1 MTERKTRRYT
11 IEVKDIDTGQTA
23 MLTAVDWTAGEKRF
37 AVLQIMRLAGV
48 TLGGAGNCFLDQ
60 VAPDG
65 GRDKS

>member
-1 MTERKTRRYT
+1 MRTERKTRRYT

-37 AVLQIMRLAGV
+37 ALLQIMRVAGV
-48 TLGGAGNCFLDQ
+48 PAAAGDCFLDQ
-60 VAPDG
+60 IAPVA

>member
-1 MTERKTRRYT
+1 
-11 IEVKDIDTGQTA
+11 
-23 MLTAVDWTAGEKRF
+23 MLTAVDWTAGEKSV
-37 AVLQIMRLAGV
+37 ALLQIMRLAGV